1 MKIPVYIEKS
11 IVYSIVRI
19 HWYTLL
25 GAHHMAICLQ
35 RIPDMFNFK
44 FYFNFSVLSVFSVL
58 NDFFL
63 FCDVWL
69 YGVYVYV
76 CSNEL

>member
-11 IVYSIVRI
+11 IVYSIARI

-44 FYFNFSVLSVFSVL
+44 FYFNFSVLSDFSLFYDVL
-58 NDFFL
+58 SDF
-63 FCDVWL
+63 
-69 YGVYVYV
+69 YVYVY
-76 CSNEL
+76 SNEL